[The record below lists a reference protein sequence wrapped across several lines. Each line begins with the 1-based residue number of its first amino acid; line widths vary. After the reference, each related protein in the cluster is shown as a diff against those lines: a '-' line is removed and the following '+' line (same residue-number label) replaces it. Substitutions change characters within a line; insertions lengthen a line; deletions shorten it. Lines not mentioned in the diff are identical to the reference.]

1 MCVRKVCV
9 LEEGPVFSK
18 WRSLNRRNISWRIFP
33 YFVHYLA
40 VICNIINY
48 QQGEMVV
55 RKRETSV
62 FYSIRIEQSS
72 SGYFAPVKFILLLQE
87 VTHNAF
93 REVKDLLSANKKE
106 TYSVFWLVWL
116 CTALIS
122 KMLIVCG
129 LFIYCQVHASK
140 VARKLCSRFVK
151 WLCSL

>member
-9 LEEGPVFSK
+9 LEEGPIFIK

-33 YFVHYLA
+33 YFVQYLA

-62 FYSIRIEQSS
+62 FYSIGIKQSS
-72 SGYFAPVKFILLLQE
+72 SGHFASVKFILLLLQE
-87 VTHNAF
+87 ETSLRKWKTHWVLTERKHILF
-93 REVKDLLSANKKE
+93 FFL
-106 TYSVFWLVWL
+106 LVWL

-122 KMLIVCG
+122 EMLMVCG
-129 LFIYCQVHASK
+129 HLIYCQVHTSK
-140 VARKLCSRFVK
+140 VAGKLCSRFVK